1 MLSVRNLLASPPPPD
16 PIPTEEV
23 NVALRSHPISYQ
35 TPPPPPP
42 EGLNFALWPTSAGKL
57 PSKSGCRCPLLAGNL
72 FISLAGSEEQMNF
85 SQQSPKMF
93 KIASDIFIHAFLLFL
108 GLFFQNFP
116 LGVPVWLDSF
126 WSRLNNIDHGGARG
140 EAKAVTNSR
149 KRH

>member
-1 MLSVRNLLASPPPPD
+1 MCRIAAVRYLSECSECR
-16 PIPTEEV
+16 V

-35 TPPPPPP
+35 TPPPA

-93 KIASDIFIHAFLLFL
+93 KIASDIFIHAFWLFL
-108 GLFFQNFP
+108 GLFFFKIFRWVSLHFQQ
-116 LGVPVWLDSF
+116 
-126 WSRLNNIDHGGARG
+126 
-140 EAKAVTNSR
+140 
-149 KRH
+149 